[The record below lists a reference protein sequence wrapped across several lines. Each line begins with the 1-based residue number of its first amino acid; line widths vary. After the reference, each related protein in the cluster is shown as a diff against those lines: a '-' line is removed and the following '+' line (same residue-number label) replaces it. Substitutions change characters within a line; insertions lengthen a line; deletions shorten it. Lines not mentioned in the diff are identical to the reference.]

1 MAVYDI
7 ISVPDYNNIQN
18 IISNVLG
25 TGSGNQGYGQKLSA
39 PLPVALGD
47 SVSKTAWDNL
57 RFDIVNAYVHQNG
70 ALPAIKTV
78 NEGDIIVY
86 GAAEP
91 NYQYLTLATQVATN
105 KFDIA
110 AGQYAIEPG
119 TTVTYS
125 NDWSDSF
132 TSTSTLTFV
141 NANAARY
148 FFNSGGRVRFTSSFT
163 PASSTPQNNSW
174 QSTLSTAGTTIFAG
188 NAPAVN
194 FYTLT
199 STDQKFFSVSASGT
213 YAANKWELFA
223 RCDIG
228 NNSLGG
234 ATSITFTS
242 VWTDGYVD
250 PDVLA
255 GMPATLN
262 PYDGVVRGTLQ
273 LAITHLRAVGALFP
287 DLIASSYYV
296 PPPAYGNSAVY
307 VFTPS
312 ATSISEGTTVT
323 FTVSGVNIVNGTYN
337 YSIVGTGIDA
347 SDFVDGIVN
356 GTVTVVGNSG
366 SFSKT
371 LVAGDTVEGPQQFVA
386 NLYAGG
392 VIVATTQTI
401 TVTDTNTYSAAGNYT
416 FVVPLGVTTIKITA
430 IGGGG
435 GGAGTF
441 GSSGGGGGGS
451 GGYQNAVVKT
461 VTPGETLSIVVG
473 AAGGGGLYNGTPAQG
488 AGGNGFASTVTGSF
502 GTVTATGGG
511 YGVYG
516 TTNLPS
522 TAGTPNGGAG
532 TAGSGATGGTGGTNG
547 TGYGSGGNG
556 GSSSNGFSGS
566 IGRVVITV

>member
-7 ISVPDYNNIQN
+7 ISVPDYNNIQS
-18 IISNVLG
+18 IISSILG
-25 TGSGNQGYGQKLSA
+25 TGSGTNGYGQTLAA

-110 AGQYAIEPG
+110 AGQYAVEPG

-125 NDWSDSF
+125 NDWSTSF
-132 TSTSTLTFV
+132 TSTSSITFV
-141 NANAARY
+141 SANAARH
-148 FFNSGGRVRFTSSFT
+148 FFNSGGRIRFTSSFT
-163 PASSTPQNNSW
+163 PSSSTPQNNSW
-174 QSTLSTAGTTIFAG
+174 QTTLRDAGTTIFAG

-199 STDQKFFSVSASGT
+199 SSDQRFFSVSASGT

-228 NNSLGG
+228 NNSTGG
-234 ATSITFTS
+234 ATKITFTS

-250 PDVLA
+250 PDVIA

-273 LAITHLRAVGALFP
+273 LAITHLRAIGALFP
-287 DLIASSYYV
+287 GLSAGSYYI

-307 VFTPS
+307 VFTAS
-312 ATSISEGTTVT
+312 TITVVEGTTIT
-323 FTVSGVNIVNGTYN
+323 FTVSGINIVNGTYN

-347 SDFVDGIVN
+347 SDFTDGLVD
-356 GTVTVVGNSG
+356 GTVTITGNSG
-366 SFSKT
+366 SFTKT
-371 LVAGDTVEGPQQFVA
+371 LLAGDTIEGSQQFVA

-392 VIVATTQTI
+392 VIVASTQTI
-401 TVTDTNTYSAAGNYT
+401 TVNDTSTYSAAGNYT
-416 FVVPLGVTTIKITA
+416 FVVPLGVTTVKITA

-451 GGYQNAVVKT
+451 GGYQNAVIRT

-473 AAGGGGLYNGTPAQG
+473 IGGGGGLYNGTPAQG
-488 AGGNGFASTVTGSF
+488 AGGNGGNSSVSGSF
-502 GTVTATGGG
+502 GAVTATGGG

-522 TAGTPNGGAG
+522 TAGAPNGGAG
-532 TAGSGATGGTGGTNG
+532 TAGSGATGGTGGTNAS
-547 TGYGSGGNG
+547 GYGAGGRG
-556 GSSSNGFSGS
+556 GTSSNGVAGS